1 MTYDPTRTPEII
13 DFENQKH
20 LCLKA
25 WDNLLQAK
33 REHIIENNQ
42 FDTFI
47 KMLLLNISEE
57 TVNKISL
64 HIQQYGNRT
73 GSYTKHD
80 IVYLTAQIEV
90 RLARALSITT
100 DEKVILHTSK
110 AFNDLSKIRKI
121 TEVL

>member
-20 LCLKA
+20 LCLIA
-25 WDNLLQAK
+25 WNNLLQAK

-47 KMLLLNISEE
+47 KMLLPNISEE

-73 GSYTKHD
+73 GNYNKFD
-80 IVYLTAQIEV
+80 IVYLTAQIELHLV
-90 RLARALSITT
+90 RILSIITN
-100 DEKVILHTSK
+100 DEAILHTSEV
-110 AFNDLSKIRKI
+110 FNDLSKIRKI